1 MQCYCV
7 ILNLI
12 CEMQDSR
19 QLKTNIYF
27 RDFFTHVG
35 KIVGQLVVR
44 IVVVV
49 ALAFA
54 DVAFVVVVVA
64 AVPFVGHVQICFY
77 AAYAQIGFS

>member
-1 MQCYCV
+1 MKCKIVDYRFRKQIF
-7 ILNLI
+7 ILEI
-12 CEMQDSR
+12 S
-19 QLKTNIYF
+19 
-27 RDFFTHVG
+27 FTHVG

-49 ALAFA
+49 ALASA
-54 DVAFVVVVVA
+54 VVAFVVVVVAA